1 MSPKKHFNLIENRR
15 PDRFQATGLFHLLP
29 VHTGHIKHVGHL
41 IEPGGNPGRMHR
53 QAQLK
58 NGIRD
63 NVQQSLPIIR
73 KNIKNRKPV
82 GCLVVDADFRRL
94 PMGGQ

>member
-41 IEPGGNPGRMHR
+41 IEPVE
-53 QAQLK
+53 
-58 NGIRD
+58 IRD
-63 NVQQSLPIIR
+63 ACTD
-73 KNIKNRKPV
+73 KPN
-82 GCLVVDADFRRL
+82 
-94 PMGGQ
+94 

>member
-29 VHTGHIKHVGHL
+29 VHRSHKNTSATRSSRVEIRDACTDK
-41 IEPGGNPGRMHR
+41 PT
-53 QAQLK
+53 LK

-82 GCLVVDADFRRL
+82 GCSVVDADFRRL